1 MMMEK
6 MLKMIPFDFDE
17 SSLITLSAAYLLH
30 AFCILY

>member
-17 SSLITLSAAYLLH
+17 SSLITLSAAY
-30 AFCILY
+30 FIKNFYK